1 MACCVL
7 LHIVCL
13 IARVTAYPIAC
24 VGRRW
29 RRRLRR
35 WVGPARAC
43 CVLLHILLH
52 GLLHI
57 LLHHYGQTVEEAIA
71 AVDDMMVKKV
81 FADSG
86 DEVCLCVCVR
96 ERERERCREGGR
108 EGGRATR

>member
-1 MACCVL
+1 M
-7 LHIVCL
+7 
-13 IARVTAYPIAC
+13 
-24 VGRRW
+24 
-29 RRRLRR
+29 RR

-86 DEVCLCVCVR
+86 DEVR
-96 ERERERCREGGR
+96 ERERERERGR
-108 EGGRATR
+108 GAATR

>member
-52 GLLHI
+52 
-57 LLHHYGQTVEEAIA
+57 HYGQTVEEA
-71 AVDDMMVKKV
+71 
-81 FADSG
+81 SG
-86 DEVCLCVCVR
+86 RHDGT
-96 ERERERCREGGR
+96 REGLLHGVLHVFYC
-108 EGGRATR
+108 ACDCAMQ